1 MQCYAIC
8 ITPLVTSR
16 PPSPRAPPPSS
27 PASKRTGKS
36 LGVPVS
42 QSVSPCVRRRQLSVS
57 LPTCAER
64 GCTQGARPSVG
75 FIIRSEATPGLQN
88 TIFLNFFLYL
98 LLFFFLSP
106 DFWAWETTCNHV
118 SGSRGCEQ
126 AYWKYIQGEWNHTAN
141 KEINDQYLIGS
152 LLSLIC
158 D

>member
-16 PPSPRAPPPSS
+16 PPPPTSPRAPPPSS

-88 TIFLNFFLYL
+88 TIFFIFFYICCC
-98 LLFFFLSP
+98 FFFSLPTSGLEKQP
-106 DFWAWETTCNHV
+106 AIMSRAPEDV
-118 SGSRGCEQ
+118 SKLTEST
-126 AYWKYIQGEWNHTAN
+126 YKVS
-141 KEINDQYLIGS
+141 EITQQIRR
-152 LLSLIC
+152 
-158 D
+158 